1 MWCMC
6 RQRIKG
12 RKKKDENV
20 ISLLCKLMVWY
31 NKPEMFSYASMLVS
45 LLMPIYMRNMH
56 VLNVDMFSN
65 TLWIPPEP
73 SLRAETITG

>member
-1 MWCMC
+1 
-6 RQRIKG
+6 
-12 RKKKDENV
+12 
-20 ISLLCKLMVWY
+20 MVWY